1 MSLILD
7 INGVL
12 IRDVKLLD
20 HLKRNCENY
29 VQMKMPE
36 RPDAKYINHIM
47 HQVYGHAGK
56 GIAKEFKIDTSDF
69 NDLVYDKKLTEHLW
83 SVLSGTEFQ
92 QEAEL
97 LSRMTND
104 GWDIS
109 LFSNNPLVWSI
120 PVANAICDRVKVV
133 YNEDKLKPDLIAYTQ
148 FPEVE
153 HTTYVDANVKN
164 LLPAHWLLGWNTIHF
179 EQGSIV
185 PLYSYLCTN
194 HSKQLRSPDRYNH

>member
-12 IRDVKLLD
+12 IRDPKLLD

-36 RPDAKYINHIM
+36 RPDTKYINYTM
-47 HQVYGHAGK
+47 HQIYGHAGK
-56 GIAKEFKIDTSDF
+56 GLSKEFKIDTSDF
-69 NDLVYDKKLTEHLW
+69 NDFVYDKKLTDHLW

-120 PVANAICDRVKVV
+120 PVSNAICDKIKVV
-133 YNEDKLKPDLIAYTQ
+133 YNENKLKPNLVAYTQ
-148 FPEVE
+148 FSDKN
-153 HTTYVDANVKN
+153 HIYVDANVKN
-164 LLPAHWLLGWNTIHF
+164 LIAAHWLLGWKTIHF
-179 EQGSIV
+179 SQESIV
-185 PLYSYLCTN
+185 PLYSDLCTN
-194 HSKQLRSPDRYNH
+194 HSK